1 HHARARVPRQAQAA
15 RPAGLVPGR
24 RTTMSDEGSGDLLAR
39 ATRALRAES
48 SAPEAAAEGPWQIM
62 DGWSAVARSMRR
74 AGRRRRLLLL
84 GGLQVGL
91 ALAGLGAWAAVS
103 GHLPALFSAP
113 APASEPGAAPRR
125 RAHREA
131 VARLAAEPTGQAAP
145 PLAPAPPDLPAP
157 VAVDQ
162 PQARLPAP
170 GRPSRPALAS

>member
-1 HHARARVPRQAQAA
+1 RRRRSRAPPAGRGADQGAGRAAHRAARGLRAVRDPGADLRRGRGPGRLEGLHHARARVPRQAQAA

-113 APASEPGAAPRR
+113 APASEPGAAPR
-125 RAHREA
+125 
-131 VARLAAEPTGQAAP
+131 
-145 PLAPAPPDLPAP
+145 
-157 VAVDQ
+157 
-162 PQARLPAP
+162 
-170 GRPSRPALAS
+170 